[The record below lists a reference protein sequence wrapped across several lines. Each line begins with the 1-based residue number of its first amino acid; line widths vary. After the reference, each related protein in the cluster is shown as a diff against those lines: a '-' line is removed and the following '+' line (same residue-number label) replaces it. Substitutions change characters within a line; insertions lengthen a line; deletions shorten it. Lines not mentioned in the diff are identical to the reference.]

1 MRDVGGAD
9 QMIDVFNTVVPVF
22 TLILLGFGAG
32 QLGWFGEGSARGLST
47 FVFSF
52 AIPAML
58 FKAMATFGL
67 PSSPPWAFW
76 GAFFGAVVA
85 AWLLAILLS
94 RHVKGLGGAGGA
106 PAALG
111 AGFGNTVMLGLPLGV
126 AHYGE
131 AALLPMALILAVHLP
146 LQWLAATVLAQTA
159 LVSGGSFVKALG
171 KDLFGNPI
179 IVAIVAGTVW
189 NLSGV
194 GLPNL
199 ADTTISLLS
208 QAGVPTALFVLGLSL
223 SRFGLKG
230 NRAAVAVLLVIKLL
244 VMPVV
249 AWWLATVVFDLSR
262 VEAGIA
268 ILFAALP
275 AGANAY
281 LFAERQGHGAA
292 AVSGAIAVG
301 TALSVVTLS
310 GVLALLD

>member
-1 MRDVGGAD
+1 MSDV
-9 QMIDVFNTVVPVF
+9 VNTVVPVF
-22 TLILLGFGAG
+22 ALILLGFGSG
-32 QLGWFGEGSARGLST
+32 KLGWFGEGSARGLST

-67 PSSPPWAFW
+67 PASPPWALW
-76 GAFFGAVVA
+76 GAFFGAVAV
-85 AWLLAILLS
+85 AWLVAVWLS
-94 RHVKGLGGAGGA
+94 RHVQGLGGAGGA

-131 AALLPMALILAVHLP
+131 AALLPMALILAIHLP
-146 LQWLAATVLAQTA
+146 LQWLAATMLAQTA
-159 LVSGGSFVKALG
+159 TVRGRSLVEALG

-179 IVAIVAGTVW
+179 IVAIVAGTLW
-189 NLSGV
+189 NLIGA
-194 GLPNL
+194 GLPRL

-208 QAGVPTALFVLGLSL
+208 QAGVPAALFVLGLSL
-223 SRFGLKG
+223 SRFGLNG
-230 NRAAVAVLLVIKLL
+230 NRAAIAVLLVIKLL
-244 VMPVV
+244 VMPLVS
-249 AWWLATVVFDLSR
+249 WWLATFVFGLPR

-281 LFAERQGHGAA
+281 LFAQRQGHAEA
-292 AVSGAIAVG
+292 AVSGAIAAG
-301 TALSVVTLS
+301 TAVSIVTLSVVLA
-310 GVLALLD
+310 VLG